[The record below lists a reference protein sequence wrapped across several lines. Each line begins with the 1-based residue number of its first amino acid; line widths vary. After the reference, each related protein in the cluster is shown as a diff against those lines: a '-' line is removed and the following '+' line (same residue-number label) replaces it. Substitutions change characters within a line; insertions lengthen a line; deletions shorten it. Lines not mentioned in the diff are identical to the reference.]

1 MGDNDSAAPAEKSRF
16 LPAVAAFVVVAL
28 AVFLA
33 GTLATWILK
42 KIVLPVLAVILGW
55 IAARVVYKLRD

>member
-1 MGDNDSAAPAEKSRF
+1 MGDNEAAAPAEKSRF
-16 LPAVAAFVVVAL
+16 LPAVVAFLVVAA

-33 GTLATWILK
+33 GTLATWVLR

-55 IAARVVYKLRD
+55 IAAKVVYKLRD